1 MAHRHMWVRSSGGAR
16 IRRGGGGAPNSE
28 RWGGPINVEKWWLI
42 FLPFFGVPSV
52 SVYCTN
58 KGVTLISPLSEELM
72 CYIPQHSEL
81 FCLLG
86 GHERYHI
93 SRRYGQFSNND
104 KIGTVVP

>member
-1 MAHRHMWVRSSGGAR
+1 MPAFGTGGVSAFGAR
-16 IRRGGGGAPNSE
+16 GVPAFGEGGGAPNSE

-52 SVYCTN
+52 SVYCTD

-72 CYIPQHSEL
+72 CYMPQHSEL

-86 GHERYHI
+86 VLLTYV
-93 SRRYGQFSNND
+93 F
-104 KIGTVVP
+104 KKP